1 MLIGFNLM
9 ALNLLVNLHT
19 FEYQKKWSDINR
31 LTVTKFRSSWFKS
44 QSYLMLHKIFLL
56 QHQEGMKAMP
66 RIPSLMQLGEVIAIG
81 SYTLEEM
88 ELDASDEQNPLI
100 RG

>member
-1 MLIGFNLM
+1 
-9 ALNLLVNLHT
+9 
-19 FEYQKKWSDINR
+19 
-31 LTVTKFRSSWFKS
+31 
-44 QSYLMLHKIFLL
+44 MLHKIFLL